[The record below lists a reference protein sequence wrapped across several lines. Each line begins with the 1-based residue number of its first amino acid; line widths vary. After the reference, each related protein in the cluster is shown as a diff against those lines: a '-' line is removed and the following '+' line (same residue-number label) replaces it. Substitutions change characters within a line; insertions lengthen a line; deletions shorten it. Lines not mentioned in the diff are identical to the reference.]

1 MLCHLMKRIIAAT
14 MERVTVKVA
23 AELMMAVNIILLSSL
38 LISFSFAGC
47 PENGRFKHLRKAGRQ
62 QDAARAH

>member
-1 MLCHLMKRIIAAT
+1 MKSIIAAT

-47 PENGRFKHLRKAGRQ
+47 PENGRLKYLRKVARQ
-62 QDAARAH
+62 QDAVCAH